1 MQFLCKRVL
10 RWKEEGVTVRRGQD
24 FSSSPQYLPDQ
35 RFYRWTPTW
44 PDLAESASR
53 GVLGA
58 LANRNYSV
66 PPEWNTLRLPLE
78 DLMDPRHEF
87 WMRQQGSP
95 SQPRPNGQHGVAGPL
110 QGPPIP
116 PVHAAQPNAPDTGD
130 KIQNLS
136 FSARRS
142 IIPTLNFLLANTETI
157 IPHMVDIQ
165 LLLAKKRETNCQS
178 TQQR

>member
-1 MQFLCKRVL
+1 MCFWRSHPPKLFGTAQI
-10 RWKEEGVTVRRGQD
+10 
-24 FSSSPQYLPDQ
+24 
-35 RFYRWTPTW
+35 
-44 PDLAESASR
+44 ESAPTS
-53 GVLGA
+53 LQ
-58 LANRNYSV
+58 
-66 PPEWNTLRLPLE
+66 P
-78 DLMDPRHEF
+78 LMDFKPEF
-87 WMRQQGSP
+87 SMGQQSSP
-95 SQPRPNGQHGVAGPL
+95 SQPQPNGQHGVAGPL

-116 PVHAAQPNAPDTGD
+116 PVHAAQPDAPDTGD
-130 KIQNLS
+130 EIQNLS